1 MRRRSR
7 AGASSNRRRRK
18 AVTSQRA
25 SGVKQLRARFRGPD
39 GARRLRDLLKR
50 QALTES
56 KVDVVEQLAL
66 ASTVEAYDSDETI
79 IEQDGTDTDIFFI
92 LSGAVTVSPN
102 DRPDTTR
109 SAGTHV
115 GEMAAIDPSARRS
128 ARVYAREPTVVARVS
143 EPALTSVANAHPF
156 IWRHLAREMCDRL
169 RQRVAKV
176 PARKSKPRLF
186 IASSKEGLVIAKA
199 FKAALP
205 SDAADIVLWTKGIFT
220 PGSTNIEALEA
231 ELLRADFALI
241 VLSPD
246 DKVISRGTTS
256 NAPRDNLI
264 LELGLFVGAIG
275 RRRALMAFPRG
286 LNLKLPTDLL
296 GVNPVMYSPS
306 KIAAAAKTIALDH

>member
-1 MRRRSR
+1 MT
-7 AGASSNRRRRK
+7 ARK
-18 AVTSQRA
+18 AI
-25 SGVKQLRARFRGPD
+25 KHLRARFQGSD
-39 GARRLRDLLKR
+39 GARRLRDLFKR

-56 KVDVVEQLAL
+56 KDDVVEQLAL
-66 ASTVEAYDSDETI
+66 ASTVEVYDVGETI
-79 IEQDGTDTDIFFI
+79 IKQDGTDTDIFFI
-92 LSGAVTVSPN
+92 LSGSVTVSPN
-102 DRPDTTR
+102 ERPDTTR

-128 ARVYAREPTVVARVS
+128 ARVYAREPAIVARVS
-143 EPALTSVANAHPF
+143 EPALTTVASAHPF

-176 PARKSKPRLF
+176 PVRKPKPRLF
-186 IASSKEGLVIAKA
+186 IASSKEGLAIAKA
-199 FKAALP
+199 FKAAIP
-205 SDAADIVLWTKGIFT
+205 SEAAEIVLWTKGIFT
-220 PGSTNIEALEA
+220 PGITNVEALEA

-275 RRRALMAFPRG
+275 RRRALMALPRG
-286 LNLKLPTDLL
+286 LDLKLPTDLL
-296 GVNPVMYSPS
+296 GVNPVTYWRS
-306 KIAAAAKTIALDH
+306 KIPAAAKQLRSIIDNLGSK